1 MDSIL
6 MCEGRGASRPCSCLF
21 ALVGLAACAWGV
33 RRRLGD
39 IILFAF
45 LSGSRCLFLIYRW
58 LWGLIPVSS
67 VVVGREPFTCFEN

>member
-1 MDSIL
+1 MFVSL
-6 MCEGRGASRPCSCLF
+6 RARGPCSLR
-21 ALVGLAACAWGV
+21 VGV

-45 LSGSRCLFLIYRW
+45 LSGSCCLFLIYRW

-67 VVVGREPFTCFEN
+67 VVAGREPFTCFEN

>member
-1 MDSIL
+1 MRVGARPGLVRVSSRSWAL
-6 MCEGRGASRPCSCLF
+6 QPARG
-21 ALVGLAACAWGV
+21 GV

-45 LSGSRCLFLIYRW
+45 LSGSCCLFLIYRW
-58 LWGLIPVSS
+58 LWVLIPVSS